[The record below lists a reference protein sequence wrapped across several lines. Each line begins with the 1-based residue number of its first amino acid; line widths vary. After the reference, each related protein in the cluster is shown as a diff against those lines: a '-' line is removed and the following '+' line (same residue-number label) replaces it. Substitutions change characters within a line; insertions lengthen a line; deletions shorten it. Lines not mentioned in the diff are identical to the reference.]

1 MKRKHGG
8 RGLRPEEEALWNKV
22 ADTANPLKK
31 SVLRESPIEN
41 LSVDPVKKIR
51 KPAKPRDPIMP
62 FKLGERA
69 SSKSAGH
76 VISPSISEQVAGHA
90 LQMDKKNFT
99 RLKRGKMVPEARLD
113 LHGMTLNRA
122 HPILNRFILDAHAN
136 GARLVLVITGKGKD
150 RDTGGP
156 IPERI
161 GILRHQVPQWL
172 HSGALNGAVLQIVEA
187 HKKHGGGGAWYVYLR
202 RRR

>member
-90 LQMDKKNFT
+90 LQ
-99 RLKRGKMVPEARLD
+99 LSLI
-113 LHGMTLNRA
+113 H
-122 HPILNRFILDAHAN
+122 I
-136 GARLVLVITGKGKD
+136 
-150 RDTGGP
+150 
-156 IPERI
+156 
-161 GILRHQVPQWL
+161 
-172 HSGALNGAVLQIVEA
+172 
-187 HKKHGGGGAWYVYLR
+187 
-202 RRR
+202 

>member
-1 MKRKHGG
+1 VSRKHGG
-8 RGLRPEEEALWNKV
+8 RPLRPEEEALWNKV

-31 SVLRESPIEN
+31 AARKASPIEN
-41 LSVDPVKKIR
+41 LSVESIKKI
-51 KPAKPRDPIMP
+51 KEPRDPRPPLKP

-69 SSKSAGH
+69 SSRAAGH

-99 RLKRGKMVPEARLD
+99 RLKRGKLVPEARLD

-122 HPILNRFILDAHAN
+122 HPILNRFILDAHAS
-136 GARLVLVITGKGKD
+136 GMRLVLVITGKGKD

-156 IPERI
+156 IPERL

-172 HSGALNGAVLQIVEA
+172 HSGALHGAVLQIVEA